1 MLRSAHWL
9 SRTYLTPDNTL
20 GYRVFNSSSPQ
31 TRGVLFNSMLSNSVL
46 FNSVLSNSVL
56 SNSVRFNSAQRWS
69 SGDFK
74 PLKINGAGFPLARE

>member
-1 MLRSAHWL
+1 
-9 SRTYLTPDNTL
+9 
-20 GYRVFNSSSPQ
+20 
-31 TRGVLFNSMLSNSVL
+31 MLSNSVL
-46 FNSVLSNSVL
+46 FNSVLSNSVLSNSVL